1 MSYLPIPPRVW
12 SRVQSQCTYI
22 LPGSSYDSAYIPLTN
37 QTVSLGQALYED
49 KLQYK
54 GNILQ
59 YKGNSSRL
67 TKTQKYSQLAK
78 GFGPNRRK
86 VYATQTQTYT
96 NPNTSSLQ
104 RVNYTNFP
112 FPNQLVGQPNNIS
125 GPFQYNVPD
134 PFDCSSNILQDGGN
148 LVCGTYQQPCTG
160 EIIQTS
166 PSEPLCF
173 PSYCSDVPGA
183 PINLCWNPKAQTF
196 FPRQRTTMNNST
208 DKWPVN
214 YKGLVSAVKPVAP
227 YLMIDLSG
235 NIAILTW
242 KPIYTSCIPI
252 SSFNI
257 YENGI
262 LIKNVPYT
270 TTSITVQICN
280 GNTIFY
286 VTSLSGVI
294 ESDPSN
300 VVDANPP
307 VFSITGDVSGNYT
320 YTGSYYIITFQNSN
334 GYNPI
339 TSTYTITFNQNIN
352 NLNYVI
358 VGGGGGGGSTDSST
372 KKNGGGG
379 GAGGCITYNSIN
391 VTCGNSY
398 MINVGYGGP
407 SSTNDQS
414 GIVGGTSSFASFTA
428 NGGAGGQYAINTSGG
443 AGGIAGING
452 CSGGAGGKYSSTPTG
467 DGVDATLNFKIPP
480 DLSNLFYFSGGG
492 SGGAFYQESGDIF
505 GGFGGG
511 GAGGF
516 STGYNHGFPYYGP
529 NGIFYPAGNTSINGL
544 ISTGGG
550 GAGQNGNNTS
560 SGNVGTGGSGIV
572 VLYFK
577 YP

>member
-22 LPGSSYDSAYIPLTN
+22 DPSSSYNSAYIPLTN

-67 TKTQKYSQLAK
+67 TKTQKYTQLAK

-86 VYATQTQTYT
+86 VYATQSQTYT
-96 NPNTSSLQ
+96 NPNTSSFQ
-104 RVNYTNFP
+104 RVNYNTLP
-112 FPNQLVGQPNNIS
+112 SPTIVPN
-125 GPFQYNVPD
+125 
-134 PFDCSSNILQDGGN
+134 PFDCSSNVLQDGGN

-160 EIIQTS
+160 EVTQTS

-173 PSYCSDVPGA
+173 PSYCSDVPGE
-183 PINLCWNPKAQTF
+183 PINLCWNPKAQTW

-208 DKWPVN
+208 NKWPIN
-214 YKGLVSAVKPVAP
+214 YKGLVSAVKPVSP

-242 KPIYTSCIPI
+242 KPIYANCIPI

-257 YENGI
+257 YKNGI
-262 LIKNVPYT
+262 LIQNVPYT
-270 TTSITVQICN
+270 TTSITIQLCD

-286 VTSLSGVI
+286 VTALSGLI

-300 VVDANPP
+300 IVNANPLLF
-307 VFSITGDVSGNYT
+307 FSITGDVSGNYT

-334 GYNPI
+334 AYNQI
-339 TSTYTITFNQNIN
+339 TSSYNITFNQNIN

-358 VGGGGGGGSTDSST
+358 VGGGGGGGSDGPND
-372 KKNGGGG
+372 KHNNGGGG
-379 GAGGCITYNSIN
+379 GAGGCISSGSIN

-398 MINVGYGGP
+398 SINVGYGGKSQ
-407 SSTNDQS
+407 SSNDLD
-414 GIVGGTSSFASFTA
+414 GIIGGTSSFASYSV
-428 NGGAGGQYAINTSGG
+428 NGGTGGKSYLNGGTGGVGTSGG
-443 AGGIAGING
+443 YSGGKGGIFSPSANATNG
-452 CSGGAGGKYSSTPTG
+452 GNSTVKY
-467 DGVDATLNFKIPP
+467 KIPPNQP
-480 DLSNLFYFSGGG
+480 DLSNNMFYFSGGG
-492 SGGAFYQESGDIF
+492 SGGSYNGESGTLF

-516 STGYNHGFPYYGP
+516 STGYNNGFPYYGP

-550 GAGQNGNNTS
+550 GAGQNGKNS
-560 SGNVGTGGSGIV
+560 PGGNVGTGGSGIV